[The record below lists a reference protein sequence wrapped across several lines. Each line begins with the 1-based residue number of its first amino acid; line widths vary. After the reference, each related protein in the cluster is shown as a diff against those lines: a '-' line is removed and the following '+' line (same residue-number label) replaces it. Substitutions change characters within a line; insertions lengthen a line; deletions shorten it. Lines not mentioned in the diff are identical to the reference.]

1 MPGGK
6 SMSRLRGHLVILA
19 SILLGI
25 GPALAEDPVIRVP
38 DADPVMNAAIDKA
51 RNTLPAF
58 WTRFASPAPDEHDF
72 NLKLAITDANG
83 TEHFWCVDIEGD
95 AVAATCEIGN
105 EPQLVESGSYGERVS
120 VDFDIISDWMYFD
133 GDKVR
138 GGRTIRAM
146 LSRMSAEDA
155 AYYRSLLLDE

>member
-1 MPGGK
+1 MRSLPV
-6 SMSRLRGHLVILA
+6 HLAVLT
-19 SILLGI
+19 SILF
-25 GPALAEDPVIRVP
+25 GPGSALAESPVISVP
-38 DADPVMNAAIDKA
+38 ETDLAMNAAIDKA
-51 RNTLPAF
+51 RKTLPAF
-58 WTRFASPAPDEHDF
+58 WARFASPAPDERDF

-105 EPQLVESGSYGERVS
+105 EPQLVESVSYGERVS

-138 GGRTIRAM
+138 GARTIRAM

-155 AYYRSLLLDE
+155 AYYGSLLLDE